1 MLPLNTPPKTGANE
15 MSKQV
20 VVEKPF
26 FYTEDGRKVYFNS
39 ISLMD
44 ISEAEKGIEQEYRE
58 RGEPIDPPTYTVEA
72 VGGAKITKELTKN
85 NLLVDGD
92 EVETERRMKA
102 WAEHEVATNAMK
114 EEIGT
119 VTTEII
125 LEAIEIDVTD
135 EELQAWAEKK
145 RKRRIKIP
153 TEKDELIKRYKM
165 GELLRTPKDLL
176 KAQGEIMVL
185 SSSGAVTREAVE
197 AAEDTFLRSLQEK
210 ANRQTGILAND
221 VGYSEKPT
229 EKPLDT
235 Q

>member
-1 MLPLNTPPKTGANE
+1 
-15 MSKQV
+15 MSKQSV
-20 VVEKPF
+20 AEKPF
-26 FYTEDGRKVYFNS
+26 FYTEDGRKVYFQS

-58 RGEPIDPPTYTVEA
+58 RKEPIDAPTYTVEA
-72 VGGAKITKELTKN
+72 VGGAKITKELTKD
-85 NLLVDGD
+85 NLLVEGN
-92 EVETERRMKA
+92 ETETERRMKA
-102 WAEHEVATNAMK
+102 WAEYEVATNAMK
-114 EEIGT
+114 SEIGT

-125 LEAIEIDVTD
+125 LDAIELDVTD

-145 RKRRIKIP
+145 RKRHIKIP
-153 TEKDELIKRYKM
+153 TEKEELVKRYKM

-210 ANRQTGILAND
+210 ANGQAGIVVDDTGD
-221 VGYSEKPT
+221 SEKPSEGT
-229 EKPLDT
+229 LDT